1 MQFAPQKQKALSGGP
16 GERLQRTNI
25 GVDRNLSRGAKTL
38 KATKWS
44 RRVALV
50 ARVASLPRK
59 RFTAAAFSPF

>member
-16 GERLQRTNI
+16 GERLQTSNI

-44 RRVALV
+44 RRVALL
-50 ARVASLPRK
+50 ARVAPLPRN
-59 RFTAAAFSPF
+59 RFTDAAFSQF